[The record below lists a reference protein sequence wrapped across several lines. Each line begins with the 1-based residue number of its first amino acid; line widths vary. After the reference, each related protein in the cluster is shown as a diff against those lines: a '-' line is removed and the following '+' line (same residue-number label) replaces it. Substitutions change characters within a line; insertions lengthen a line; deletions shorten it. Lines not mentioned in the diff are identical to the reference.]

1 MATSD
6 IYYQYEPQTS
16 YDLVRLLPTLNSAQ
30 WSDIER
36 TGGDLLQKLDAS
48 RTSALLM
55 DLSEMTYMGSAVV
68 ALIVRCWK
76 SLKARNGKL
85 VVVCD
90 NDVVREVLVLAGLDK
105 LWPVVDSGERGLQ
118 ELGIRKTLVSPVVT
132 RTLALLGLAVAVLA
146 AGLTFTSTPIDRH
159 WLLSALAGGAGVGIL
174 AALYAILTVQCLR
187 TSGGPRYYCR
197 LCCRSGC
204 GLSAVVTSF

>member
-1 MATSD
+1 LATSD

-48 RTSALLM
+48 RTPALLM

-174 AALYAILTVQCLR
+174 AALYAILTRSAFGRPAGLGIIVACAAAAAVGFLR
-187 TSGGPRYYCR
+187 
-197 LCCRSGC
+197 
-204 GLSAVVTSF
+204 